1 MSYFDEKVANRFIS
15 FVEKACT
22 HVKGPLANK
31 PFLLEE
37 WQKDYFGKL
46 LGTMREDGCRQ
57 YVESFLFLPRKNGKS
72 NMIAALGLYM
82 LFIEKEPGAE
92 IYVAAA
98 DRQQANAVFSVMKSM
113 ILNQPLLLNKCAIYR
128 DSIVLNNTNSFI
140 KAISA
145 DAETK
150 HGFNASVVIVDELH
164 ALPNNELYST
174 LTSSTGA
181 REQPIIV
188 GISTAGNDRGHLC
201 RDQYEYSKK
210 VQKGIVD
217 DPSFLPVIYESEQ
230 DDDIFDIETVKKANP
245 NYGISIFPEYIARE
259 WTKAKASPSAEIKF
273 RTLHLNQWLTT
284 SEGWI
289 TDTDWMKSSGKFDP
303 TELIGMECY
312 GGLDL
317 AATSD
322 ITAFVLCFPMEDGT
336 LRVISKMWVSED
348 MVEQRRGRTG
358 ASYDAFV
365 LGGHLEVTEGNVTDY
380 KKVEA
385 DILEM
390 CEGYKVKGIAYDRW
404 NSTALVTSL
413 VDKGVPLSAMGQGF
427 ASQSQPTKAVEMLIK
442 SGNLHHNGNPVLRWM
457 ATNAQAKYDDAFNI
471 KLVKNKS
478 SDKID
483 GIIALIMS
491 VGEKMSNDREGEGES
506 YYEDHGLR
514 MI

>member
-1 MSYFDEKVANRFIS
+1 
-15 FVEKACT
+15 
-22 HVKGPLANK
+22 
-31 PFLLEE
+31 
-37 WQKDYFGKL
+37 
-46 LGTMREDGCRQ
+46 
-57 YVESFLFLPRKNGKS
+57 
-72 NMIAALGLYM
+72 
-82 LFIEKEPGAE
+82 
-92 IYVAAA
+92 
-98 DRQQANAVFSVMKSM
+98 
-113 ILNQPLLLNKCAIYR
+113 
-128 DSIVLNNTNSFI
+128 
-140 KAISA
+140 
-145 DAETK
+145 
-150 HGFNASVVIVDELH
+150 
-164 ALPNNELYST
+164 
-174 LTSSTGA
+174 
-181 REQPIIV
+181 
-188 GISTAGNDRGHLC
+188 
-201 RDQYEYSKK
+201 
-210 VQKGIVD
+210 
-217 DPSFLPVIYESEQ
+217 
-230 DDDIFDIETVKKANP
+230 
-245 NYGISIFPEYIARE
+245 
-259 WTKAKASPSAEIKF
+259 
-273 RTLHLNQWLTT
+273 
-284 SEGWI
+284 
-289 TDTDWMKSSGKFDP
+289 
-303 TELIGMECY
+303 MECY

-506 YYEDHGLR
+506 YYEEHGLR